1 MGFDVAKVVIRVARV
16 TRARP
21 RLLLAASVSLLLL
34 TVVAVAGVLYI
45 RIERFVDQRIAGG
58 LFPSTI
64 DVYATPRIIARGQAA
79 TPDTVAAILWRAR
92 YSDRGEVGTS
102 GRFRIAADSLL
113 IWPSTSS
120 YTQGPPV
127 EIRFEK
133 SRIASI
139 TDITTRRELSRY
151 TLDPQ
156 LLSNLSGSVRERRR
170 VIRHGDMPGLVVD
183 ALLAVEDRNFFH
195 HHGFD
200 LPRLA
205 KAAWINTR
213 SGRPEQGGSTLTM
226 QLARSFWLTSDK
238 TWRRKLTELMIAL
251 VLERKLTKEQILEH
265 YVNQVYLGNHETYE
279 IRGFGEAAWR
289 YFNRDM
295 AQLTL
300 PQAALLVGMIQRPN
314 YFNPQ
319 RQPERALERRNLA
332 LAMMRRTGA
341 IGQAELEQA
350 VQAPLDVN
358 PRSLDRGDA
367 PYFVDLALQQAQQ
380 VTPARAGSVKLYTTI
395 DLELQGHAEESIRAG
410 LERLD
415 RAVAKKNGYRPPPP
429 QVALVALDARTGE
442 VRAAVG
448 GRNYGESQLN
458 RLLAKRQPG
467 SAFKPFV
474 YAAALES
481 QLGTRGKT
489 FTGATLLD
497 DSPTMF
503 KFGNELYAPANFGD
517 TFRGPVLLRRALT
530 SSLNVPTVALAAA
543 VGYRRVAELAR
554 RVGLPNV
561 RATPAAALGAYDAT
575 PLEIATAYTVFANE
589 GHYAA
594 LSFLTEV
601 RNADGR
607 ELYRHQPKPRPA
619 LDPRVSWLMV
629 DMLQD
634 VLRYGTGASVSSY
647 GLRAPAAGKTGT
659 SRDGWFAGFTSEL
672 ICVVWTG
679 YDDNR
684 DLSLEGAKSA
694 LPIWAEFMKRA
705 TAHGAY
711 ARPFPDPPPGLVKAE
726 IDVETGELASNAS
739 RKTRAEFFLSGSEPS
754 VVATAESLEALRA
767 KKEEKRLE
775 LLAARVVAQP
785 AGPGPPVA
793 TTAGG
798 QTGTA
803 NWYRSKPGEEL
814 VAASPV
820 LASGTRVKVT
830 NVSTGKSL
838 VVTIA
843 GWIPPESG
851 YVISLAQPAASE
863 LDFVRHGLAQVRVE
877 PVDP

>member
-1 MGFDVAKVVIRVARV
+1 MGFNVAKAVKRIARA

-21 RLLLAASVSLLLL
+21 RLLLAGVSLVLLS
-34 TVVAVAGVLYI
+34 TVAMANVLYV
-45 RIERFVDQRIAGG
+45 RLERLVDQRIADG

-64 DVYATPRIIARGQAA
+64 DVYAAPRTIARGQAA
-79 TPDTVAAILWRAR
+79 TPDTVAATLWRAG
-92 YSDRGEVGTS
+92 YSDRGEAGTG
-102 GRFRIAADSLL
+102 GRFRITADSLL
-113 IWPSTSS
+113 IWPGTGS

-133 SRIASI
+133 SRIAGI
-139 TDITTRRELSRY
+139 TEIATRRELNRY

-156 LLSNLSGSVRERRR
+156 LLTSLSGSVRERRR
-170 VIRHGDMPGLVVD
+170 LIRHGDVPGLLVD
-183 ALLAVEDRNFFH
+183 ALLAVEDRDFFH
-195 HHGFD
+195 HRGFD

-205 KAAWINTR
+205 KAAWVNAR

-238 TWRRKLTELMIAL
+238 TWRRKLTELGIAL

-265 YVNQVYLGNHETYE
+265 YVNQAYLGNHETYE

-289 YFNRDM
+289 YFNRDV

-300 PQAALLVGMIQRPN
+300 PQAALLAGMIQRPN

-319 RQPERALERRNLA
+319 RHPERALERRNLV
-332 LAMMRRTGA
+332 LAMMRRTDA
-341 IGQAELEQA
+341 IGPADLEQA
-350 VQAPLDVN
+350 LQAPLDVN
-358 PRSLDRGDA
+358 PRSLDRGNA

-380 VTPARAGSVKLYTTI
+380 IKPARVGNVRLYTTI
-395 DLELQGHAEESIRAG
+395 DLELQGHAAEAIRAG

-415 RAVAKKNGYRPPPP
+415 RAVAKKDGYRPPPP

-481 QLGTRGKT
+481 QLGTRSKT

-503 KFGNELYAPANFGD
+503 KFGDEFYAPANFGD
-517 TFRGPVLLRRALT
+517 TFRGPVLLRHALT
-530 SSLNVPTVALAAA
+530 SSLNVPTVALAEA

-554 RVGLPNV
+554 RVGLSNV

-575 PLEIATAYTVFANE
+575 PLEIAAAYTVFPNE
-589 GHYAA
+589 GQYAP
-594 LSFLTEV
+594 LSFLAEV
-601 RNADGR
+601 RTADGP
-607 ELYRHQPKPRPA
+607 ELYRHQPEPRPA
-619 LDPRVSWLMV
+619 LDPRVTWLML

-634 VLRYGTGASVSSY
+634 VLRYGTGASVWSY

-694 LPIWAEFMKRA
+694 LPIWAEFMRRA
-705 TAHGAY
+705 TARGAY
-711 ARPFPDPPPGLVKAE
+711 TRPFPDPPPGLVKAE
-726 IDVETGELASNAS
+726 IDIETGELASSAS
-739 RKTRAEFFLSGSEPS
+739 RKTRAEFFLAGHEPS
-754 VVATAESLEALRA
+754 IAATAESLEALRA
-767 KKEEKRLE
+767 MKEEKRLE
-775 LLAARVVAQP
+775 LLAARALTQP
-785 AGPGPPVA
+785 GSPAPPVA
-793 TTAGG
+793 TATGG

-803 NWYRSKPGEEL
+803 NWYRPKPGEEL

-830 NVSTGKSL
+830 NVSTGKSV

-843 GWIPPESG
+843 GRIPPESG
-851 YVISLAQPAASE
+851 YVISLAEPAASE
-863 LDFVRHGLAQVRVE
+863 LDFVRHGLAQVRVD